1 MIDQLTETLN
11 RGWRIPLTGLSVID
25 SSVVTHLLERM
36 RINVP
41 SAIMESERTLAERDL
56 LINEARAEAERILQD
71 ARQHAAA
78 LLSEQA
84 LVQAAQQE
92 AERIVE
98 EGRAAARRRAEEAD
112 HYAMQVL
119 EDLAQKLQHIS
130 AQVENGVQVMQ
141 NSRVNA
147 TPPGP
152 DSRS

>member
-1 MIDQLTETLN
+1 LIDQLTETLN

-130 AQVENGVQVMQ
+130 GQVENGVQVMR
-141 NSRVNA
+141 NSRTNA
-147 TPPGP
+147 AAPGA
-152 DSRS
+152 DAHS

>member
-1 MIDQLTETLN
+1 MSETLN

-56 LINEARAEAERILQD
+56 ILNEARAEAERILQD

-84 LVQAAQQE
+84 LVRAAQQE
-92 AERIVE
+92 ADRIVE

-130 AQVENGVQVMQ
+130 AQVENGVQVMR
-141 NSRVNA
+141 NSRAHAASSNS
-147 TPPGP
+147 
-152 DSRS
+152 DSNL